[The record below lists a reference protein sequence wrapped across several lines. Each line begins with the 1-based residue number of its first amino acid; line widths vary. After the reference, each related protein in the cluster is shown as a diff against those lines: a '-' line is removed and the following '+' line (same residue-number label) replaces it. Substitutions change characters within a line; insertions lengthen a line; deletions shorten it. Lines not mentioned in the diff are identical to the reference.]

1 MGDVPAPAP
10 APAARRPVQEGSMG
24 RTFRRLVLL
33 GPGLGWWLVF
43 LVVPLLVVLAYSF
56 FHRGTYG
63 GVVFDFTLD
72 NYVRALDPLYLN
84 VLWFSLRVAV
94 ITTMVALLIGYPAA
108 YFIATRPR
116 RWRTPLLILIILPF
130 WTSFLI
136 RTYAWI
142 VLLNREGLINRS
154 LMGLGII
161 DQPLP
166 LLYNEFAIVIGLV
179 YGYLPLMI
187 LPLYA
192 AIERLNP
199 ELREAATNLGARPI
213 KVFFTVTVPLTLPGI
228 LAGCI
233 FVFVPSLG
241 NFIVPDLLGGGRS
254 IMVGNLIQGQFL
266 KARDWPFGATL
277 ALVLIGLMLVL
288 LVVQARII
296 NRDRPAGADAS

>member
-1 MGDVPAPAP
+1 MN
-10 APAARRPVQEGSMG
+10 
-24 RTFRRLVLL
+24 RTIRRLVLL

-43 LVVPLLVVLAYSF
+43 LVVPLLVVLAYSLF
-56 FHRGTYG
+56 RRGTYG
-63 GVVFDFTLD
+63 GIVFDFTFD

-94 ITTMVALLIGYPAA
+94 TATAVALLIGYPAA

-116 RWRTPLLILIILPF
+116 RWRAPLLVLIILPF

-136 RTYAWI
+136 RTYAWM

-154 LMGLGII
+154 LLDLGII
-161 DQPLP
+161 KQPLP
-166 LLYNEFAIVIGLV
+166 LLYNEFAIVLGLV

-199 ELREAATNLGARPI
+199 ELREAATILGARPI
-213 KVFFTVTVPLTLPGI
+213 KVFFTVTVPLTLSGI
-228 LAGCI
+228 AAGCI

-254 IMVGNLIQGQFL
+254 IMVGNLIQSQFL

-277 ALVLIGLMLVL
+277 SLVLIALMLLL
-288 LVVQARII
+288 LVLQARIV
-296 NRDRPAGADAS
+296 NRDQPVDSDAA